1 MNIKQGLPCHNSNYS
16 AKRGGN
22 PIKYV
27 VIHYTANNG
36 DTAQNNCKYFNSPNR
51 KASAHYFVGRDGVF
65 QSVQDIHT
73 AWHCG
78 GSSYKHKY
86 CRNANSIGIE
96 MCSKIDGNGKYYI
109 ENSVIDN
116 AIELTKYLMD
126 KYNIPSSNVV
136 RHYDVTGKACPEP
149 FVRDENLWKNFKSQ
163 LEGDAMT
170 AEERTK
176 FNELVNAVSAV
187 TSDVDELKK
196 PKMIYNYIDNNM
208 PAWARPTI
216 QKLVDKGILQGDE
229 NGLGLTDD
237 LLRVLV
243 INDRAGLYD

>member
-116 AIELTKYLMD
+116 AIDLTKYLMD
-126 KYNIPSSNVV
+126 KYNISSSNVI

-149 FVRDENLWKNFKSQ
+149 FVRDENLWENFKSQ
-163 LEGDAMT
+163 LEDNAMT
-170 AEERTK
+170 REEKAK
-176 FNELVNAVSAV
+176 FNELVNVVSALQ
-187 TSDVDELKK
+187 TTIDKLEN
-196 PKMIYNYIDNNM
+196 PMIYNYIDKNM
-208 PAWARPTI
+208 PEWARPTI
-216 QKLVDKGILQGDE
+216 QKLVDKGILRGDE
-229 NGLGLTDD
+229 NGLGLTYSD
-237 LLRVLV
+237 LRYLV
-243 INDRAGLYD
+243 WNDRAGLYD

>member
-22 PIKYV
+22 SIKYI

-126 KYNIPSSNVV
+126 KYNIPSNNVI

-163 LEGDAMT
+163 LEDKAMT
-170 AEERTK
+170 NEERIK
-176 FNELVNAVSAV
+176 FNMLVDAVSTMQETIDKLAN
-187 TSDVDELKK
+187 
-196 PKMIYNYIDNNM
+196 PMIYNYIDNNM
-208 PAWARPTI
+208 PEWARPTI

-229 NGLGLTDD
+229 NGLGLTYSD
-237 LLRVLV
+237 LRYLV
-243 INDRAGLYD
+243 WNDRAGLYD

>member
-22 PIKYV
+22 SIKYI

-116 AIELTKYLMD
+116 AIDLTKYLMD
-126 KYNIPSSNVV
+126 K
-136 RHYDVTGKACPEP
+136 
-149 FVRDENLWKNFKSQ
+149 
-163 LEGDAMT
+163 
-170 AEERTK
+170 
-176 FNELVNAVSAV
+176 
-187 TSDVDELKK
+187 
-196 PKMIYNYIDNNM
+196 
-208 PAWARPTI
+208 
-216 QKLVDKGILQGDE
+216 
-229 NGLGLTDD
+229 
-237 LLRVLV
+237 
-243 INDRAGLYD
+243 